1 MAIALRI
8 QGVHPSVIGSAE
20 GDWHNY
26 CLSVGRSGASQNP
39 SQGGSRMKM
48 DIQRAFAEDA
58 GDDAIVE
65 GITSALSAFERERCG
80 LIRVL

>member
-1 MAIALRI
+1 
-8 QGVHPSVIGSAE
+8 
-20 GDWHNY
+20 
-26 CLSVGRSGASQNP
+26 
-39 SQGGSRMKM
+39 MKM